1 MFPTFLP
8 LLLVIPVLLI
18 ARKLFTSTNQK
29 IVTSQSS
36 STTYLPK
43 SYPIIGSLF
52 EFIRNRGHILD
63 WTSNIIQAS
72 PSSTFILHRPLG
84 YLHVWTANPVIV
96 EHILKT
102 KFSIYPKGNVFTGN
116 LEDLLGH
123 GIFNADGQ
131 EWKFQRKV
139 ASNEFNTKSLRK
151 FVENVVDTELSN
163 RFIPILSDAAK
174 KGTVLDL
181 QDVLKRFTFDN
192 ICKIA
197 FGYDPEFLSPSFPQE
212 KFAVAFEQAV
222 QISLQRFLTFFPFLW
237 KLKRF
242 LNIGSERRLKEAVDQ
257 VREFSRTLVRQKK
270 KELEY
275 QQDQSLP
282 ESDLDLLSRF
292 LKSGHVDEQFVTDI
306 VVSFILA
313 GRDTTS
319 AALTWFFWLLSTNP
333 AAEGEILKE
342 IGRNNEDHSVFD
354 EVKDMVFTHA
364 ALSESMRLYPPVP
377 VDTKEAA
384 ADDIL
389 PDGTKVKKGMRMTY
403 HPYAMGRSEKIWGK
417 DWPEFRPNRWLQK
430 DPTDEGKWKFVPKD
444 PSAYPVFQAGPRT
457 CIGKDMAF
465 LQMKRV
471 VAGVLGRFKVI
482 PVMEEGFQPVLV
494 LSLTSIMKGGL
505 PVRIEER
512 HA

>member
-257 VREFSRTLVRQKK
+257 VREFSRTL
-270 KELEY
+270 
-275 QQDQSLP
+275 
-282 ESDLDLLSRF
+282 
-292 LKSGHVDEQFVTDI
+292 FVTDN

-364 ALSESMRLYPPVP
+364 SLSESMRLYPPVP
-377 VDTKEAA
+377 
-384 ADDIL
+384 
-389 PDGTKVKKGMRMTY
+389 
-403 HPYAMGRSEKIWGK
+403 
-417 DWPEFRPNRWLQK
+417 
-430 DPTDEGKWKFVPKD
+430 
-444 PSAYPVFQAGPRT
+444 
-457 CIGKDMAF
+457 
-465 LQMKRV
+465 
-471 VAGVLGRFKVI
+471 
-482 PVMEEGFQPVLV
+482 
-494 LSLTSIMKGGL
+494 
-505 PVRIEER
+505 
-512 HA
+512 